1 MLLGHAARLPGG
13 AGDPRLIADLA
24 DAQLHLGD
32 GARALTNARWAYAL
46 QRNSPRVTSVLA
58 AALAATRTDG
68 TAVLLAKARALG
80 GEPALALR

>member
-1 MLLGHAARLPGG
+1 VLLGHAARLPGG

-32 GARALTNARWAYAL
+32 GVRALANARRAYAL

-58 AALAATRTDG
+58 VALVTGRADG
-68 TAVLLAKARALG
+68 AEIVLAKARALG
-80 GEPALALR
+80 GEPVLALR